1 MKHATLET
9 KGTKIRLIRDE
20 LAKCEKAPFC
30 LANAFFKKSKW
41 EGNEKTRDFFK
52 NKCYP
57 QSHFKHLRNVS
68 YTRLGNPFNK
78 N

>member
-41 EGNEKTRDFFK
+41 EGNEKARDLK
-52 NKCYP
+52 INVIL
-57 QSHFKHLRNVS
+57 SHILNI
-68 YTRLGNPFNK
+68 
-78 N
+78 